1 MKAFWESLRNIRGL
15 PWICVLFAAGLL
27 LLLLPS
33 GSQTSGEEA
42 PVSEMTY
49 SEQLEHRI
57 SQMADAL
64 AGVDDVSVLVTLRGS
79 GASFSSDDTATPE
92 VRGIAVVCRG
102 AEDAQVRLSIIHLLC
117 AAFDIQTDQIWVG
130 ARDISDGTKNPE

>member
-1 MKAFWESLRNIRGL
+1 MKALLESLRNIRGL
-15 PWICVLFAAGLL
+15 PWICALFAAGLL
-27 LLLLPS
+27 LLLLPA
-33 GSQTSGEEA
+33 GTKTETEV

-49 SEQLEHRI
+49 PEQLEHRI

-64 AGVDDVSVLVTLRGS
+64 AGVDDVSVLVTLKGS
-79 GASFSSDDTATPE
+79 GTSFSSDDTATPE

-130 ARDISDGTKNPE
+130 ARDISDGTTNPE